1 MLSEFKEKE
10 KAIRIILMKEW
21 DPIGVN
27 DIPEAQSEYDSYIPM
42 IYKFSI
48 LKKSEE
54 ETFDYLLMI
63 ETEFMGFADDRPN
76 RKQKI
81 MQVVDKLINL

>member
-1 MLSEFKEKE
+1 MCW
-10 KAIRIILMKEW
+10 IILMKEW

-27 DIPEAQSEYDSYIPM
+27 DIPEARSEYDSYIPM

-54 ETFDYLLMI
+54 ETFDYLSMI